1 MNKPR
6 FTLLKIPETLLQ
18 EGVKSGK
25 RDKITSHFKQVT
37 LQDPIFYSHF

>member
-1 MNKPR
+1 MNKSR
-6 FTLLKIPETLLQ
+6 LTFIKIPETLSQ